1 VPPADTEDIAQDPQW
16 LRRGLERM
24 AIVSTNST
32 IVARPLAGGVSS
44 DIYRVDLPGSS
55 LCIKRALPT
64 LKVAALWQA
73 PVERNRYEV
82 EWMRTAAGIVP
93 GAVPTILGEDPEG
106 GCFAMDW
113 FAPET
118 HPVWKAELAAG
129 AISVAFAAR
138 VGDVLGRIH
147 AATAD
152 RDDVAARFATDDI
165 FFAIRLEPYLVA
177 TGGAHPDLA
186 PRLGQLVETTRRTRR
201 VLVHGDFSPKNIL
214 CGPGGPVILD
224 AECAWYGDPAFDLAF
239 VLNHLLLKGLWR
251 PAWRDRYL
259 EAFAALAGAYAT
271 NVAWEPWAALDA
283 RTAALLPGLLL
294 GRADG
299 KSPAEYLTAADRG
312 EIRAFAG
319 ELLRHPLPQL
329 HAVAQRW
336 GERMRP

>member
-1 VPPADTEDIAQDPQW
+1 MPPADTEDIAQDPQW

-152 RDDVAARFATDDI
+152 R
-165 FFAIRLEPYLVA
+165 
-177 TGGAHPDLA
+177 
-186 PRLGQLVETTRRTRR
+186 
-201 VLVHGDFSPKNIL
+201 
-214 CGPGGPVILD
+214 
-224 AECAWYGDPAFDLAF
+224 
-239 VLNHLLLKGLWR
+239 
-251 PAWRDRYL
+251 
-259 EAFAALAGAYAT
+259 
-271 NVAWEPWAALDA
+271 
-283 RTAALLPGLLL
+283 
-294 GRADG
+294 
-299 KSPAEYLTAADRG
+299 G